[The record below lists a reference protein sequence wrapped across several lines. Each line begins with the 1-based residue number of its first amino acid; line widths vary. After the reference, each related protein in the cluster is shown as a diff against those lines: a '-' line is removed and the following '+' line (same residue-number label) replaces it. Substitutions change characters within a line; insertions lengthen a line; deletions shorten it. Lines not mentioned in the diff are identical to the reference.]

1 MLAERK
7 KLEHIKGTIV
17 MIVNDLDVRVKA
29 ERKESGR
36 K

>member
-1 MLAERK
+1 MHAERK

-17 MIVNDLDVRVKA
+17 MIVHDLGVRVKA
-29 ERKESGR
+29 EREESGR